1 MSASLKEGNGNR
13 GKATREDHEMR
24 TSLVDVA
31 DEVTSALD
39 MVTLIYWAGVGI
51 GGEQGTAVARGALLA
66 QVGLNGAGARIRD
79 LQNEMSSRHEAVSV
93 DVGAGL

>member
-13 GKATREDHEMR
+13 GKATRQDREIR
-24 TSLVDVA
+24 TSLLDVA

-66 QVGLNGAGARIRD
+66 QVGLTDARDRIRGM
-79 LQNEMSSRHEAVSV
+79 QNELNSRQEAVSV
-93 DVGAGL
+93 DVGMDR